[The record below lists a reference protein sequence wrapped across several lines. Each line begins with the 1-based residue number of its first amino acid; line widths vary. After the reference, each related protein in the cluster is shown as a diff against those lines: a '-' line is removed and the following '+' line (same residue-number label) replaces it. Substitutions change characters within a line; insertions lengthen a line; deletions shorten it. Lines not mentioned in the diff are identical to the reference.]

1 MLIYIYTQ
9 NSSNIFNTYFV
20 DVGEKIINQ
29 VQNVNKMTKAVNI
42 TQNYTEN
49 DNYIIKIKL

>member
-1 MLIYIYTQ
+1 MKKKKTMLIYIYTQ

-42 TQNYTEN
+42 T
-49 DNYIIKIKL
+49 